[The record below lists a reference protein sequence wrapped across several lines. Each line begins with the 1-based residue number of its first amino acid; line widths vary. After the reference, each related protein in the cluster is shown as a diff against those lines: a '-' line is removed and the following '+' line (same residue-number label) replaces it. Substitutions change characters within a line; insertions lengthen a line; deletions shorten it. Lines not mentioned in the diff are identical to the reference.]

1 MDIQRTHVVKRRL
14 WRRSVLAAIGLIA
27 VCLITWGLSRLEPGA
42 PGVDRAS
49 VVIGTVQRGE
59 MVIEVRGR
67 GSLVSE
73 RFWWV
78 AASREGR
85 VERIEVLPGS
95 PVERDT
101 VLMILSNPELEQ
113 SAVEVEYQLRSSQ
126 AELAA
131 LEKRLESQVLD
142 LEAVIATIE
151 ANLREARLQAHADET
166 LYQSGDQS
174 RIRWELSQA
183 RLEEQTKLLEIQ
195 KRRLAVQRESTVT
208 EMARQEAIVE
218 QDRALLELRRIQ
230 VQSLS
235 VTAGFN
241 GVLDQ
246 VLVEVGQHVQPGET
260 LARAIN
266 ERQLKAVLHVAETQA
281 RDVEIGQR
289 ATIDTRTGIIEGV
302 VSRIDPAVQEGTV
315 TVDVRLVGDLPRGA
329 RPDTTVDGRIELE
342 RLDEVLYAGRPV
354 FASADSTIN
363 LFRLNGDGS
372 EAVRVPVQ
380 VGSMSVTTVQI
391 IAGLEEGDRIILND
405 IPAHSDAPRIRL
417 R

>member
-14 WRRSVLAAIGLIA
+14 WRRSILAAVGLIGL
-27 VCLITWGLSRLEPGA
+27 CLITWGLSTLEPSA

-49 VVIGTVQRGE
+49 VVIGTVKRGE

-67 GSLVSE
+67 GSLVPE

-78 AASREGR
+78 TASREGR

-95 PVERDT
+95 PVEHDT
-101 VLMILSNPELEQ
+101 VLMALSNPELEQ
-113 SAVEVEYQLRSSQ
+113 SAVEAEYQLKSSQ

-131 LEKRLESQVLD
+131 LEKRLESQILD
-142 LEAVIATIE
+142 LEAIIATIE
-151 ANLREARLQAHADET
+151 ANVREASLQADVDET
-166 LYQSGDQS
+166 LFQSGDQS

-183 RLEEQTKLLEIQ
+183 RLEEQIKLLEIQ
-195 KRRLAVQRESTVT
+195 KRRLAVHRESSVT

-218 QDRALLELRRIQ
+218 QDRALLGLRHIQ

-235 VTAGFN
+235 VTAGFS

-246 VLVEVGQHVQPGET
+246 VSVEVGQHVQPGET

-354 FASADSTIN
+354 FASADSTISI
-363 LFRLNGDGS
+363 FRLNGDGS
-372 EAVRVPVQ
+372 EAVRVPVD

-405 IPAHSDAPRIRL
+405 IPSHGDAPRIRL
-417 R
+417 K